1 MAGDRLTRIL
11 AVWSADTLLKC
22 EDSFYLPVFAF
33 SLTHMCA
40 SHAACPLT
48 VPVPHSCCA
57 PAFAMPQHNAAQMA
71 HFAQFDPPIPAQVA
85 AIASAPLPTLLGCGL
100 GVGSLLDVSH
110 SRAHIALVFT
120 PRVAGSPPSSFN
132 FSACPYSQD
141 APNASQGP
149 VPSNVDPTSMAV
161 RRSSPQARHSYYWR
175 AMENFEREPG
185 LVHLGSCVS
194 CGQATGN
201 YCDTCVAAGR
211 SFDVPSGLTLS
222 GSPLCST
229 CEVEF
234 HCYVC
239 VGVVPPAIAGPPNV
253 PLVTITVP
261 PAPTA

>member
-22 EDSFYLPVFAF
+22 EDSFYLPVFAL

-48 VPVPHSCCA
+48 VPVPHFCCA
-57 PAFAMPQHNAAQMA
+57 SAFAAPQHNAARMA

-100 GVGSLLDVSH
+100 GVGSLLDDAHSH
-110 SRAHIALVFT
+110 AHIALVFT
-120 PRVAGSPPSSFN
+120 PAWPDRPLPRFSLLRVPLF
-132 FSACPYSQD
+132 
-141 APNASQGP
+141 
-149 VPSNVDPTSMAV
+149 T
-161 RRSSPQARHSYYWR
+161 RRSQCIAGACAIQCRSYLDGR
-175 AMENFEREPG
+175 ASLKPTG
-185 LVHLGSCVS
+185 PPLVLLEGRAWPV
-194 CGQATGN
+194 T
-201 YCDTCVAAGR
+201 AGR
-211 SFDVPSGLTLS
+211 SFDVPSGLVLS

-239 VGVVPPAIAGPPNV
+239 VGVVPPAIAGPPKV

-261 PAPTA
+261 SAPTA